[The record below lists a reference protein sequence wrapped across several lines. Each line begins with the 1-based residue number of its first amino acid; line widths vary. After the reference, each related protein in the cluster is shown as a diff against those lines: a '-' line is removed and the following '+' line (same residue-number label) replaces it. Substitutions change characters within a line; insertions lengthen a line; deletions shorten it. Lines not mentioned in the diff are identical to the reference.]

1 MSTIDPP
8 SRYSAPRAAARET
21 PRAGASKE
29 SKERSGHHHHH
40 HRTRLVLGGWPHL
53 RSASRRSAR
62 RVQRHGPRAAAGS
75 GRGGVTEHHGGDRR
89 PASLRNTRPCAPA
102 PLHSASSSRG
112 GWQRGRIEPGVSS
125 PHAPEHGGGG
135 CWGAGAGPRAPTK
148 LTMLGWDPIDAIT
161 DTCAQKAAP
170 PASARGGARSARARL
185 RAPSGACGRPRRGVC
200 AGVCGGARLS
210 DDVLDRTVHCARVLC
225 QVVAHALHLRRPV
238 APRRASARRRSA
250 HTARAAGAAV
260 WRSAAG
266 CDGARGGTEL
276 RPRRGALPVFRYP
289 GARWRLHWSPGRANS
304 PPQGGP
310 CSSWFPGTLIPLTPA
325 RTRCGYPALLRPE
338 GVVQV
343 AERCAAQHL
352 ANHFSATVDL
362 VRA

>member
-1 MSTIDPP
+1 VAPPPVCFTALGAARATPRAESRSRVRERGRHRAPRWGSTPRLPP
-8 SRYSAPRAAARET
+8 EHTPLRARATPLSKQLAGGVAAWSDRAGGLLAPRARAR
-21 PRAGASKE
+21 
-29 SKERSGHHHHH
+29 
-40 HRTRLVLGGWPHL
+40 
-53 RSASRRSAR
+53 
-62 RVQRHGPRAAAGS
+62 
-75 GRGGVTEHHGGDRR
+75 
-89 PASLRNTRPCAPA
+89 
-102 PLHSASSSRG
+102 
-112 GWQRGRIEPGVSS
+112 
-125 PHAPEHGGGG
+125 GGG

>member
-1 MSTIDPP
+1 M
-8 SRYSAPRAAARET
+8 
-21 PRAGASKE
+21 
-29 SKERSGHHHHH
+29 
-40 HRTRLVLGGWPHL
+40 LGGWPHL

-135 CWGAGAGPRAPTK
+135 AGVLGRGRAHRRNSRCSGGTRSTPSPTPAHKKQRRRPQRAAAPAARAP
-148 LTMLGWDPIDAIT
+148 GSVRRPE
-161 DTCAQKAAP
+161 
-170 PASARGGARSARARL
+170 PAGDRAGVSV
-185 RAPSGACGRPRRGVC
+185 PVC
-200 AGVCGGARLS
+200 AGARAS
-210 DDVLDRTVHCARVLC
+210 VMMSSTVRFTCARVLC